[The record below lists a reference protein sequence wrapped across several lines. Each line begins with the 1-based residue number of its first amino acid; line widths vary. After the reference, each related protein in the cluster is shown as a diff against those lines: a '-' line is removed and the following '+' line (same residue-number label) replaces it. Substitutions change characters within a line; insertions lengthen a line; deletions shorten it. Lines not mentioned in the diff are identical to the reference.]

1 MYADEV
7 TYPNPVGNAPA
18 LAWDSPQA
26 AAVIVLGSMLF
37 LYAIRRGFRG
47 VNVGGVSLNVR

>member
-1 MYADEV
+1 MYTDET
-7 TYPNPVGNAPA
+7 TYPNPVGNAPGPG
-18 LAWDSPQA
+18 WDSPQA

-47 VNVGGVSLNVR
+47 VSVGGVGLNIR